1 MSIFPDHRKVSAP
14 PLVNLISLNC
24 IRFPSLS
31 LTFVLLSEGMSGR
44 SEQRGIE
51 KTFFPLRC
59 FLMMVAMLKKLSASF
74 SVIDYYCVFAQKMF
88 CTNFSIQLPQQCNR
102 LCFHKCPPTWQKRP
116 CNSLSMVPLKINC
129 FKSIYT
135 CCICTCTVHR

>member
-31 LTFVLLSEGMSGR
+31 LTFVLLSEGMSER

-74 SVIDYYCVFAQKMF
+74 SVIDTVYLHRKCAVLISVYSYHSSAIDFA
-88 CTNFSIQLPQQCNR
+88 SINVLP
-102 LCFHKCPPTWQKRP
+102 LGKKDHVIPSAWF
-116 CNSLSMVPLKINC
+116 PLK
-129 FKSIYT
+129 
-135 CCICTCTVHR
+135 